1 MLMQPAEQ
9 TQIEPQAPVAQAE
22 APKTNKKLPRQ
33 RHYLA
38 AFFLSFMWG
47 SFGIDRMYMGY
58 WVSGILKLLTLG
70 GLGLWT
76 IVDFA
81 LIYMGALKDK
91 QGREM
96 LQVAEYKKFAGKTV
110 LFFALGLG
118 LVVLVNGLLIIY
130 GVTQL
135 ITGLQDG
142 TGLPGGLNLDQLQ
155 GGGVDQSQIDEL
167 LNQ

>member
-1 MLMQPAEQ
+1 MLMQPAEPTQ
-9 TQIEPQAPVAQAE
+9 TEPEITTAQPE
-22 APKTNKKLPRQ
+22 ALKTIKKLPRQ

-38 AFFLSFMWG
+38 AFFISFMWG

-58 WVSGILKLLTLG
+58 WATGILKLLTFG
-70 GLGLWT
+70 GFGLWT

-96 LQVAEYKKFAGKTV
+96 LQAAEYKKFAAKTV
-110 LFFALGLG
+110 LFFAIALG

-142 TGLPGGLNLDQLQ
+142 SGLPGGINFDQLQ
-155 GGGVDQSQIDEL
+155 GGGVDQSQIDSL

>member
-9 TQIEPQAPVAQAE
+9 TQTEPQTPTNQPEV
-22 APKTNKKLPRQ
+22 PKSNKKLPRQ

-38 AFFLSFMWG
+38 AFFISFMWG

-58 WVSGILKLLTLG
+58 WGTGILKLLTFG

-96 LQVAEYKKFAGKTV
+96 LQAAEYKKFAARTV
-110 LFFALGLG
+110 LFFAIGLG
-118 LVVLVNGLLIIY
+118 LVILVNGLLVIY
-130 GVTQL
+130 GFTQL
-135 ITGLQDG
+135 VTSLQDG
-142 TGLPGGLNLDQLQ
+142 GSLPGGLNLDQLQ
-155 GGGVDQSQIDEL
+155 GGGVDQSQIDSL

>member
-1 MLMQPAEQ
+1 MQPEEQ
-9 TQIEPQAPVAQAE
+9 TQTEPETPITQPE
-22 APKTNKKLPRQ
+22 TSKTGKKLPRQ

-38 AFFLSFMWG
+38 TFFISFMWG

-58 WVSGILKLLTLG
+58 WVTGILKFLTFG

-76 IVDFA
+76 LVDFA
-81 LIYMGALKDK
+81 LIYMGAMKDK

-96 LQVAEYKKFAGKTV
+96 LQAAEYKKFAAKTV
-110 LFFALGLG
+110 LFFAIGLG
-118 LVVLVNGLLIIY
+118 LIILVNGLLIIY

-135 ITGLQDG
+135 ITSLQDG
-142 TGLPGGLNLDQLQ
+142 SGLPGGINLDQLQ
-155 GGGVDQSQIDEL
+155 SGGVDQSQIDSL